1 MSGATDAAEAAPP
14 LRWSTKLL
22 YGVGSTAYGVKDVA
36 FRLFILIYYNQV
48 IGLPATLVSA
58 AIFVALVVDAISDP
72 VVGQFSDRLRTRLG
86 RRHPLM
92 YFSALPAASSFLF
105 LWFPPTGLP
114 DWQMFAYIV
123 ILASMVRTF
132 ITFYEIPSSALA
144 PELTSDYQER
154 TTIATLR
161 YFFGYIGGLGM
172 AFLTLYVFLAPTDGY
187 PTGQLNPV
195 GYHLFGMVGAG
206 LMVTTVLISTFGT
219 QHRVKYFR
227 TPQPVEKTGFAQ
239 MLKDMLASVSHKGF
253 LGIFGFGVLKYTGI
267 GMTGALKLYFGTYL
281 WLLSSGQMAI
291 LVLDGVLAALLGL
304 VLAPVASRLFGK
316 RNAALILIVAAVLI
330 AVSPY
335 VLRLMGL
342 FFENGD
348 PLLLPA
354 LFAIDTIY
362 SLCSFISAILV
373 HAMIGDV
380 TDDSE
385 LSTGR
390 RSEGLFYAANS
401 FMQKCSSGFGLLV
414 AGVMIDLVGLPEN
427 ADPVSVEPSVVL
439 DLALAYVP
447 LLAALYI
454 GAAFL
459 LLRYKIDEKSHEANL
474 QELERRR
481 RSTAGAI
488 GQSAG

>member
-1 MSGATDAAEAAPP
+1 MTSPSGVTQGAPP
-14 LRWSTKLL
+14 LRMSTKLL
-22 YGVGSTAYGVKDVA
+22 YGIGSTAYGVKDVA

-48 IGLPATLVSA
+48 IGLPATLVSS

-72 VVGQFSDRLRTRLG
+72 VVGQFSDRLRTRFG

-92 YFSALPAASSFLF
+92 YFSALPAAGSFLF
-105 LWFPPTGLP
+105 LWFPPTGLS
-114 DWQMFAYIV
+114 DWQMFIYIV
-123 ILASMVRTF
+123 LLASMVRTF

-172 AFLTLYVFLAPTDGY
+172 AFLTLYIFLAPTETY
-187 PTGQLNPV
+187 PTGQLNPL
-195 GYHLFGMVGAG
+195 GYHLFGIVGAVVM
-206 LMVTTVLISTFGT
+206 LTTVLISTFGT

-227 TPQPVEKTGFAQ
+227 TPQTVEKVGFAQ
-239 MLKDMLASVSHKGF
+239 MLKDMLATVSHKGF

-304 VLAPVASRLFGK
+304 ALAPLASRMFGK

-330 AVSPY
+330 AISPY
-335 VLRLMGL
+335 ALRLMGV

-348 PLLLPA
+348 PLLLPT
-354 LFAIDTIY
+354 LFAIDTAY

-414 AGVMIDLVGLPEN
+414 AGLMIDLVGLPEST
-427 ADPVSVEPSVVL
+427 DPALVEPTVVL
-439 DLALAYVP
+439 DLALVYIP

-454 GAAFL
+454 GAATL
-459 LLRYKIDEKSHEANL
+459 LLRYRIDESSHEANL

-481 RSTAGAI
+481 RSTAGAMEEP
-488 GQSAG
+488 AE